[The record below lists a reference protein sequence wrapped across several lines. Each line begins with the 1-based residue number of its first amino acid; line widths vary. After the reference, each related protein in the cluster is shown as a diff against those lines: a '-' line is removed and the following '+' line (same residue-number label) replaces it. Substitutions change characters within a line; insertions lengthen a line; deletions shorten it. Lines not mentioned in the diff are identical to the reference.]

1 MICLAS
7 YNVDRDFD
15 TMRQEAIERVR
26 AMQRRS
32 REIVAPHNNNQR
44 AETLKQNPESTPI
57 DSNPKVNE
65 AINENENK
73 TSTSNNNAN
82 TARNTGFNNQ
92 SGVIANILGSLF
104 PKGGGQTKKGPL
116 SELLDGFNISEEN
129 ALIGIL
135 IYILAKNG
143 ADVKLL
149 LGLGYLLL

>member
-1 MICLAS
+1 MAS

-15 TMRQEAIERVR
+15 AMRQEAIERVR

-32 REIVAPHNNNQR
+32 REIVAPPNNNQR
-44 AETLKQNPESTPI
+44 TETPKQNPEPVPPI
-57 DSNPKVNE
+57 PEPEVSK
-65 AINENENK
+65 AINENEN
-73 TSTSNNNAN
+73 TNTPNHNAN

-92 SGVIANILGSLF
+92 TGAIANILGSLF

>member
-1 MICLAS
+1 MAS

-32 REIVAPHNNNQR
+32 REIVAPPNNNQR
-44 AETLKQNPESTPI
+44 AETPKQDPEPVPPI
-57 DSNPKVNE
+57 PEPEVSK
-65 AINENENK
+65 AINENEN
-73 TSTSNNNAN
+73 TNTTNNNVN

-92 SGVIANILGSLF
+92 SGAIANILGSLF
-104 PKGGGQTKKGPL
+104 PKSGGQTKKGPL

>member
-1 MICLAS
+1 MAS

-32 REIVAPHNNNQR
+32 REIVAPPNNNQR
-44 AETLKQNPESTPI
+44 EETPKQNPEPVPPI
-57 DSNPKVNE
+57 PEPEVSK
-65 AINENENK
+65 AINENEN
-73 TSTSNNNAN
+73 TNTTNNDSN

-92 SGVIANILGSLF
+92 SGAIANILGSLF
-104 PKGGGQTKKGPL
+104 PKSGGQTKKGPL

>member
-1 MICLAS
+1 MAS

-15 TMRQEAIERVR
+15 AMRQEAIERVR

-32 REIVAPHNNNQR
+32 REIVAPSNNNQR
-44 AETLKQNPESTPI
+44 AETPKQNPEPVPPI
-57 DSNPKVNE
+57 PEPEVSK
-65 AINENENK
+65 AINENEN
-73 TSTSNNNAN
+73 TNTPNHNAN
-82 TARNTGFNNQ
+82 TAHNTGFNNQ
-92 SGVIANILGSLF
+92 TGAIANILGSLF
-104 PKGGGQTKKGPL
+104 PKSGGQTKKGPL

>member
-1 MICLAS
+1 MAS

-73 TSTSNNNAN
+73 TSTSNNNTN

-92 SGVIANILGSLF
+92 SGAIANILGSLF
-104 PKGGGQTKKGPL
+104 PKSGGQTKKGPL

>member
-1 MICLAS
+1 
-7 YNVDRDFD
+7 
-15 TMRQEAIERVR
+15 
-26 AMQRRS
+26 MQRRS
-32 REIVAPHNNNQR
+32 REIVTPPNNQHTGNHVQNT
-44 AETLKQNPESTPI
+44 EPTPVIPNPE
-57 DSNPKVNE
+57 VNE
-65 AINENENK
+65 TINENENK
-73 TSTSNNNAN
+73 NASNNNGNAQN
-82 TARNTGFNNQ
+82 SGINNNQ
-92 SGVIANILGSLF
+92 TGAIANILGSLF

>member
-1 MICLAS
+1 MAS

-15 TMRQEAIERVR
+15 AMRQEAIERVR

-32 REIVAPHNNNQR
+32 REIVAPPNNNQR
-44 AETLKQNPESTPI
+44 VETPSQNPEPVPPI
-57 DSNPKVNE
+57 PEPEVSK
-65 AINENENK
+65 AINENEN
-73 TSTSNNNAN
+73 TNTPSHNAN
-82 TARNTGFNNQ
+82 TARNTGFSNQ
-92 SGVIANILGSLF
+92 SGAIANILGSLF

>member
-1 MICLAS
+1 MAS

-15 TMRQEAIERVR
+15 AMRQEAIERVR

-32 REIVAPHNNNQR
+32 REIVAPPNNNQR
-44 AETLKQNPESTPI
+44 AETPKQNPEPVPPI
-57 DSNPKVNE
+57 PEPEVSK
-65 AINENENK
+65 AINENEN
-73 TSTSNNNAN
+73 TNTPNHNAN

-92 SGVIANILGSLF
+92 TGAIVNILGSLF

>member
-1 MICLAS
+1 MAS

-15 TMRQEAIERVR
+15 AMRQEAIERVR

-32 REIVAPHNNNQR
+32 REIVAPPNNNQR
-44 AETLKQNPESTPI
+44 AETPKQNPEPTPI
-57 DSNPKVNE
+57 APNPEVNE

-82 TARNTGFNNQ
+82 TAHNTGFNNQ
-92 SGVIANILGSLF
+92 TGAIANILGSLF

>member
-1 MICLAS
+1 MAS

-15 TMRQEAIERVR
+15 AMRQEAIERVR

-32 REIVAPHNNNQR
+32 REIVAPQNNNQR
-44 AETLKQNPESTPI
+44 VETPTQNPEPVPPI
-57 DSNPKVNE
+57 PEPEVSK
-65 AINENENK
+65 AINENEN
-73 TSTSNNNAN
+73 TNTQNHNAN
-82 TARNTGFNNQ
+82 TAHNTGFNNQ
-92 SGVIANILGSLF
+92 TGAIANILGSLF

>member
-1 MICLAS
+1 MAS

-32 REIVAPHNNNQR
+32 REIVAPPNNNQR
-44 AETLKQNPESTPI
+44 AETPKQNPEPVPPI
-57 DSNPKVNE
+57 PEPEVSK
-65 AINENENK
+65 AINENEN
-73 TSTSNNNAN
+73 TNTTNNNAN

-92 SGVIANILGSLF
+92 SGAIANILGSLF
-104 PKGGGQTKKGPL
+104 PKSGGQTKKGPL

>member
-1 MICLAS
+1 MAS
-7 YNVDRDFD
+7 YNIDRDFD

-26 AMQRRS
+26 SMQRRS
-32 REIVAPHNNNQR
+32 RAVVTPPIDNDNNRESNSHEPNNNQ
-44 AETLKQNPESTPI
+44 QNIPPVSEAHH
-57 DSNPKVNE
+57 SNSN
-65 AINENENK
+65 
-73 TSTSNNNAN
+73 TSSQKANQNNSQN
-82 TARNTGFNNQ
+82 NNQ
-92 SGVIANILGSLF
+92 SNPIANILGNLF
-104 PKGGGQTKKGPL
+104 PNTTGQTKKGPL

>member
-1 MICLAS
+1 MAS

-32 REIVAPHNNNQR
+32 REIVAPPNNNQR
-44 AETLKQNPESTPI
+44 AETPKQNPEPTPI
-57 DSNPKVNE
+57 NPNPEVNE

-82 TARNTGFNNQ
+82 TAHNTGFNNQ

-104 PKGGGQTKKGPL
+104 PKSGGQTKKGPL

>member
-1 MICLAS
+1 
-7 YNVDRDFD
+7 
-15 TMRQEAIERVR
+15 MRQEAIERVR

-44 AETLKQNPESTPI
+44 AETPKQSPEPVPPIPNPE
-57 DSNPKVNE
+57 VNE
-65 AINENENK
+65 TINENENM
-73 TSTSNNNAN
+73 TSTSNNNAG
-82 TARNTGFNNQ
+82 TAHNTGFNNQ
-92 SGVIANILGSLF
+92 TGAIANILGSLF

>member
-1 MICLAS
+1 MAS

-32 REIVAPHNNNQR
+32 REIVAPQSNNQQ
-44 AETLKQNPESTPI
+44 AETPKQNPDPVPPI
-57 DSNPKVNE
+57 PEPEVSK
-65 AINENENK
+65 AINENEN
-73 TSTSNNNAN
+73 TNTQNHNAN
-82 TARNTGFNNQ
+82 TIHNTGFNNQ
-92 SGVIANILGSLF
+92 SGAIANILGSLF
-104 PKGGGQTKKGPL
+104 PKGGGQTKKGTI

>member
-1 MICLAS
+1 MAS

-15 TMRQEAIERVR
+15 AMRQEAIERVR

-32 REIVAPHNNNQR
+32 REIVAPPNNNQR
-44 AETLKQNPESTPI
+44 AETPTHNPEPVPPI
-57 DSNPKVNE
+57 PEPEVSK
-65 AINENENK
+65 AINENEN
-73 TSTSNNNAN
+73 TNTPNHNAN

-92 SGVIANILGSLF
+92 TGAIANILGSLF

>member
-1 MICLAS
+1 MAS

-15 TMRQEAIERVR
+15 AMRQEAIERVR

-32 REIVAPHNNNQR
+32 REIVAPPNNNQR
-44 AETLKQNPESTPI
+44 AETPSQNPEPVPPI
-57 DSNPKVNE
+57 PEPEVSK
-65 AINENENK
+65 AINENEN
-73 TSTSNNNAN
+73 TNTPNHNAN
-82 TARNTGFNNQ
+82 TAHNTGFNNQ
-92 SGVIANILGSLF
+92 SGAIANILGSLF

>member
-1 MICLAS
+1 MAS

-15 TMRQEAIERVR
+15 AMRQEAIERVR

-32 REIVAPHNNNQR
+32 REIVAPQNNNQR
-44 AETLKQNPESTPI
+44 AETPTQNPEPVPPI
-57 DSNPKVNE
+57 PGPEVSK
-65 AINENENK
+65 AINENEN
-73 TSTSNNNAN
+73 TNTPNHNAN
-82 TARNTGFNNQ
+82 TAHNTGFNNQ
-92 SGVIANILGSLF
+92 SGAIANILGSLF
-104 PKGGGQTKKGPL
+104 PKSGGQTKKGPL

>member
-1 MICLAS
+1 MAS

-32 REIVAPHNNNQR
+32 REIVAPPNNNQR
-44 AETLKQNPESTPI
+44 AETPKQNPEPVPPI
-57 DSNPKVNE
+57 PEPEVSK
-65 AINENENK
+65 AINENEN
-73 TSTSNNNAN
+73 TNTTNSNAN

-92 SGVIANILGSLF
+92 SGAIANILGSLF